1 MSGRKALPD
10 RSRNGANVGVK
21 IATNAIGRGRS
32 VETKN
37 NIFRVSADREID
49 AKFFFQR
56 ESAGVFQIS
65 LYQLR
70 LLYLNPIKIRRI

>member
-10 RSRNGANVGVK
+10 RSRNGAEVGVK
-21 IATNAIGRGRS
+21 IASNAIGRVGTWKR
-32 VETKN
+32 KN
-37 NIFRVSADREID
+37 NIFTVSGDRESD

-56 ESAGVFQIS
+56 ESAGGFQIS

-70 LLYLNPIKIRRI
+70 L